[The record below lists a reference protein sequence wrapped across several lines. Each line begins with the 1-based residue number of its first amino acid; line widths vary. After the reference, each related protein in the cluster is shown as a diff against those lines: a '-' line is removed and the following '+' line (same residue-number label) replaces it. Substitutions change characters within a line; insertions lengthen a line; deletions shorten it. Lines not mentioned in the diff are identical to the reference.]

1 MERRDR
7 STVARLSAKERQ
19 LPRGPVS
26 VQLYSVRDRLSEDLE
41 GTLERLASLG
51 FTNVEPYGAFVVG
64 SDRYAAALAATGLS
78 APSAHAGVLDLADPS
93 PAFEAAA
100 AIGVRTIIDPA
111 HRTDD
116 WESIDGIARIAER
129 MNTAAE
135 KARERGLTF
144 GYHNHWW
151 ELEARPN
158 GTPALELLAERLDD
172 RIVLEVDT
180 YWVEVGGVDA
190 PGLLGRLSDR
200 VRFLHVKDGD
210 KSRDTKKQLPAGEGA
225 VDVAAVLDAAPNAMR
240 VLEFDDYEGDTMD
253 GLAASLAYVTNLE
266 AGK

>member
-1 MERRDR
+1 M
-7 STVARLSAKERQ
+7 
-19 LPRGPVS
+19 PRGPVS
-26 VQLYSVRDRLSEDLE
+26 VQLYSVREQIAEDLE

-64 SDRYAAALAATGLS
+64 SDLYAAALASTGLS
-78 APSAHAGVLDLADPS
+78 APSAHAGVLGLSDPS

-100 AIGVRTIIDPA
+100 AIGVRTVIDPA

-116 WESIDGIARIAER
+116 WESVDGIARIAER
-129 MNTAAE
+129 MNAAAE
-135 KARERGLTF
+135 RAREYGLVF

-158 GTPALELLAERLDD
+158 GTPALEQLAARLDD
-172 RIVLEVDT
+172 SVVLEVDT

-190 PGLLGRLSDR
+190 PDLLGRLGDR

-210 KSRDTKKQLPAGEGA
+210 KSRDVKKQLPAGAGA
-225 VDVAAVLDAAPNAMR
+225 MDVPAVLAAAPSAMR
-240 VLEFDDYEGDTMD
+240 VLEFDDYEGDTID
-253 GLAASLAYVTNLE
+253 GLAASLAYLNELE
-266 AGK
+266 EGE

>member
-1 MERRDR
+1 M
-7 STVARLSAKERQ
+7 
-19 LPRGPVS
+19 PRGLIS

-41 GTLERLASLG
+41 GTLERLAELG
-51 FTNVEPYGAFVVG
+51 FTNVEPYGAFVVD
-64 SDRYAAALAATGLS
+64 SDDYVAALASTGLS

-129 MNTAAE
+129 INSTADA
-135 KARERGLTF
+135 AREYGLTL

-158 GTPALELLAERLDD
+158 GRPALELLAARLDPQV
-172 RIVLEVDT
+172 VLEVDT
-180 YWVEVGGVDA
+180 YWVEVGGVDVVE
-190 PGLLGRLSDR
+190 LLGRLGDR
-200 VRFLHVKDGD
+200 VRLLHVKDGD
-210 KSRDTKKQLPAGEGA
+210 KSRDVTAQLPAGEGA
-225 VDVAAVLDAAPNAMR
+225 MDVPAVLGAAPDAVR
-240 VLEFDDYEGDTMD
+240 VLEFDDYAGDTMD
-253 GLAASLAYVTNLE
+253 GLAASLAYVTHLE
-266 AGK
+266 EGE

>member
-1 MERRDR
+1 M
-7 STVARLSAKERQ
+7 
-19 LPRGPVS
+19 PRGPIS
-26 VQLYSVRDRLSEDLE
+26 VQLYSVRDRLADDLE
-41 GTLERLASLG
+41 GTLERLAALG

-64 SDRYAAALAATGLS
+64 SDAYAAALAATGLS
-78 APSAHAGVLDLADPS
+78 APSAHAGILDLSDPS

-100 AIGVRTIIDPA
+100 ALDVRTVIDPA

-116 WESIDGIARIAER
+116 WESVDGIARIAER

-135 KARERGLTF
+135 RAREYGLTF

-158 GTPALELLAERLDD
+158 GTPALEQLAARLDD
-172 RIVLEVDT
+172 GIVLEVDT

-190 PGLLGRLSDR
+190 PDLLRRLGDR

-210 KSRDTKKQLPAGEGA
+210 KSRDVKQQLPAGEGA
-225 VDVAAVLDAAPNAMR
+225 MDVPSVLAAAPAAMR

-253 GLAASLAYVTNLE
+253 GLAASLAYVRNLE
-266 AGK
+266 EQA

>member
-1 MERRDR
+1 M
-7 STVARLSAKERQ
+7 
-19 LPRGPVS
+19 PRGPIS
-26 VQLYSVRDRLSEDLE
+26 VQLYSVRDRLADDLE
-41 GTLERLASLG
+41 GTLERLAALG

-64 SDRYAAALAATGLS
+64 SDAYAAALAATGLS
-78 APSAHAGVLDLADPS
+78 APSAHAGILDLSDPS

-100 AIGVRTIIDPA
+100 ALDVRTVIDPA

-116 WESIDGIARIAER
+116 WESVDGIARIAER

-135 KARERGLTF
+135 RAREYGLTF

-158 GTPALELLAERLDD
+158 GTPALEQLAARLDD
-172 RIVLEVDT
+172 GIVLEVDT

-190 PGLLGRLSDR
+190 PDLLGRLGDR

-210 KSRDTKKQLPAGEGA
+210 KSRDVKQQLPAGEGA
-225 VDVAAVLDAAPNAMR
+225 MDVPSVLAAAPAAMR

-253 GLAASLAYVTNLE
+253 GLAASLAYVRNLE
-266 AGK
+266 EQA

>member
-1 MERRDR
+1 M
-7 STVARLSAKERQ
+7 
-19 LPRGPVS
+19 PRGPVS
-26 VQLYSVRDRLSEDLE
+26 VQLYSVRDRLADDLE
-41 GTLERLASLG
+41 GTLERLAALG
-51 FTNVEPYGAFVVG
+51 FTSVEPYGAFVVG
-64 SDRYAAALAATGLS
+64 SDRYVTALAATGLA
-78 APSAHAGVLDLADPS
+78 APSAHAGVLSLEDPS

-129 MNTAAE
+129 INTAAE
-135 KARERGLTF
+135 QAREYGLVF

-158 GTPALELLAERLDD
+158 GTPALELLAERLTDD
-172 RIVLEVDT
+172 VVLEVDT
-180 YWVEVGGVDA
+180 YWVEVGGVSA
-190 PGLLGRLSDR
+190 PDLLRRLGDR
-200 VRFLHVKDGD
+200 VQLLHVKDGD
-210 KSRDTKKQLPAGEGA
+210 KSRDVKRQLPAGEGA
-225 VDVAAVLDAAPNAMR
+225 IDVPAILDAAPTAMR

-266 AGK
+266 AER